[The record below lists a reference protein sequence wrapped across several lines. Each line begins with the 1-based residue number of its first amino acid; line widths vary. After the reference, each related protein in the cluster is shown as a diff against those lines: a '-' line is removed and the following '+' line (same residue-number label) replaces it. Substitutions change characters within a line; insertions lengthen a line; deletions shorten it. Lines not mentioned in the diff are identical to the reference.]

1 MLIRPAD
8 KPDVEDIAR
17 LALIA
22 GEGIPAWFWKQSASN
37 GQDIEQVG
45 AEKLLSEQD
54 NFSYRNVQVAVI
66 DNHIAGMMLAY
77 RLPDVDDAE
86 DLDQFPAFIRPMV
99 ELEQCVPSSF
109 YINMLATFSDY
120 RNMSVGTKLMN
131 RVDWLASDAGCT
143 ISSIEVFDQNEG
155 ALRLYQRL
163 GYKIIEKRPVVP
175 HSSHPYDGNLLL
187 LTRSVDFHNPAN
199 L

>member
-8 KPDVEDIAR
+8 KSDVGDIAG

-22 GEGIPAWFWKQSASN
+22 GEGIPAWFWQQSAGN

-45 AEKLLSEQD
+45 ATKLLSEQG

-66 DNHIAGMMLAY
+66 DNHVAGMMLAY
-77 RLPDVDDAE
+77 RLPDIDDAE
-86 DLDQFPAFIRPMV
+86 DLDALPAFIRPMV

-109 YINMLATFSDY
+109 YINMLATFPDY
-120 RNMSVGTKLMN
+120 RNMSIGTRLMK
-131 RVDWLASDAGCT
+131 RVEGLASDAGCT

-163 GYKIIEKRPVVP
+163 GYKIIEQRPVVP
-175 HSSHPYDGNLLL
+175 HSSHPYNGNLLL
-187 LTRSVDFHNPAN
+187 LTRTVDSNNSENH
-199 L
+199 